1 VNHEKLIDDLL
12 AHFDLKN
19 YQNPTA
25 EEISFF
31 TRLGDLRLSMK
42 NGNTEIRTLGTWWVH
57 WRSKNSQMDSV
68 EAFDERDA
76 LIRLGY
82 GNGAVAAIDF
92 IASAPERWRLVLPV
106 TLGDYDRDH
115 DTEIM
120 VEWYRKGL
128 HKLLC
133 EFIEENKPQDL
144 VRLWRGLRDQ
154 RDRQLF
160 LYKERAFTKRFLEMT
175 AALMANISEHMSRHH
190 ADLLGTLEEEEAEE

>member
-1 VNHEKLIDDLL
+1 MNHEKLISDLL

-31 TRLGDLRLSMK
+31 TRLGDLRLSLK
-42 NGNTEIRTLGTWWVH
+42 NGNTEIRTLGTWWVF
-57 WRSKNSQMDSV
+57 WRSKNSQMDAV

-76 LIRLGY
+76 LVRLGY

-133 EFIEENKPQDL
+133 EFIEENKPEEL
-144 VRLWRGLRDQ
+144 MRLWRGMRDQ
-154 RDRQLF
+154 QERTKF
-160 LYKERAFTKRFLEMT
+160 LYADRKFTKAFCEMT
-175 AALMANISEHMSRHH
+175 SGLMGDAADFLSRHH
-190 ADLLGTLEEEEAEE
+190 NDLFTAPEKDVDE